1 MQKEGETGGW
11 GRESVGSKSSGQ
23 RSRFK
28 RGSSAQETA
37 SGETT
42 ETDVGADRSRES
54 KAGDPTQRNG
64 SGVHRGLRENKERQ
78 RQGTN
83 PGKGGAVKSGT
94 WAAFGGPKE
103 RDPKGSRRSQRMGET
118 PKEGKS

>member
-1 MQKEGETGGW
+1 MQKEGETGSW
-11 GRESVGSKSSGQ
+11 GRESEGIKSSGQ

-28 RGSSAQETA
+28 KGPSAQETA

-64 SGVHRGLRENKERQ
+64 SGVRRGLGENKERQ
-78 RQGTN
+78 GTN
-83 PGKGGAVKSGT
+83 LGKGGAVKSGT

-103 RDPKGSRRSQRMGET
+103 RDPKGSRRSQRMG
-118 PKEGKS
+118 